1 MIPRQSLLLTL
12 VLAFATGLFGRPAAA
27 DHGACACQAAF
38 DPCLIGQWEVD
49 NQSLETYWQEKAAQ
63 VLGLQVRSTDGQV
76 LLTVQA
82 DSAFA
87 ARIDLRSRSSAAGNV
102 EVASRVTG
110 APSGRVCVVPRGQ
123 VCSNQ
128 VDGTIN
134 VQNWLKVSGQ
144 SVPTPKL
151 AFPAARA
158 RENHGRA
165 LPYRC
170 QGNRLEVT
178 FNDKGKA
185 RVIRARRR

>member
-1 MIPRQSLLLTL
+1 MIPRHSLLPT
-12 VLAFATGLFGRPAAA
+12 LAFVFALGLLGRPAGA
-27 DHGACACQAAF
+27 DHGACACQATF
-38 DPCLIGQWEVD
+38 DPCLIGQWQVD
-49 NQSLETYWQEKAAQ
+49 NQSLLDYWQDKAAQ

-87 ARIDLRSRSSAAGNV
+87 ARIDLSSRSSAAGNV

-151 AFPAARA
+151 AFPAARE

-165 LPYRC
+165 LAYRC
-170 QGNRLEVT
+170 QGDRLEVT
-178 FNDKGKA
+178 FDDKGEK
-185 RVIRARRR
+185 RVIRAQRR